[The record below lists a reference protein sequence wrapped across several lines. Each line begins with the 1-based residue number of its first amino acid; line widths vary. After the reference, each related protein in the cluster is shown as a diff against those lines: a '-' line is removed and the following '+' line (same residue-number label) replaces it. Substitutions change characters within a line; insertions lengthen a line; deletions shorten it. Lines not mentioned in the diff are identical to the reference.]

1 MSRSESEISSA
12 IFAIF
17 EGAMSGFAI
26 ADSVLAHPSKIA
38 SSESSSGS
46 RKLALATK
54 TVAEYSAV
62 NTSDKSLGAV
72 LISASV
78 SVTGVCTGAAEI
90 LTGTRRRLAVKDL
103 RVKSSLQSI
112 SMSQEVSCRLP
123 QT

>member
-17 EGAMSGFAI
+17 EGAISGFAI
-26 ADSVLAHPSKIA
+26 AVSVLADSAKIA

-54 TVAEYSAV
+54 TFAEYSAV
-62 NTSDKSLGAV
+62 NTSDKSLGIV
-72 LISASV
+72 VFSASV
-78 SVTGVCTGAAEI
+78 SVTGECTGATESF
-90 LTGTRRRLAVKDL
+90 TGTRRRLAVKGM